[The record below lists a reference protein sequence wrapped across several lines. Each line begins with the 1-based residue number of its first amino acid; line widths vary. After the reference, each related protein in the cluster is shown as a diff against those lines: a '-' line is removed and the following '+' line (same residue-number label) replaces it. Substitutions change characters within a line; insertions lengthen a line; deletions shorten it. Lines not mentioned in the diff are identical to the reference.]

1 MVASCC
7 SNDSMRALV
16 LFFFFLS
23 QHSNLLSL
31 YILPSLAL
39 SFLLLLF
46 PSFADIDDRVLSKE
60 MLAKER
66 AAAEALTSM
75 IAKKGQWLTDVC
87 YICYNIFLILFFF
100 YIHKDCILVFCRL
113 QYLA

>member
-1 MVASCC
+1 MTVCTSSSARC
-7 SNDSMRALV
+7 S
-16 LFFFFLS
+16 FFSSFFRN
-23 QHSNLLSL
+23 SNLLSL

-87 YICYNIFLILFFF
+87 YICTIFF
-100 YIHKDCILVFCRL
+100 
-113 QYLA
+113 

>member
-1 MVASCC
+1 M
-7 SNDSMRALV
+7 
-16 LFFFFLS
+16 
-23 QHSNLLSL
+23 

-87 YICYNIFLILFFF
+87 YVISVTIFF
-100 YIHKDCILVFCRL
+100 YYCSSFIYTKTAF
-113 QYLA
+113 